1 MRWTTLIRFAI
12 QTTVCLAEVPLK
24 TEHDSIFTQSLIHF
38 YCSHYCMA
46 YGWIFMGFFFTLT
59 CMEWIFFLGFQHIW
73 NITSG
78 IYRWSHC
85 IWWIFFRCLGF
96 TITCFFLYI
105 YTWATFNKLFICAL
119 PTKTVETLVYY
130 IRIFKFV
137 QSCFILNKYWKLTAF

>member
-1 MRWTTLIRFAI
+1 MI
-12 QTTVCLAEVPLK
+12 QYLLSHLYIFTALTTVWLMVEFLW
-24 TEHDSIFTQSLIHF
+24 D
-38 YCSHYCMA
+38 
-46 YGWIFMGFFFTLT
+46 FFFTLT

-130 IRIFKFV
+130 IRIFKFLLYIK
-137 QSCFILNKYWKLTAF
+137 QILKINCILDLKKIYFQFV